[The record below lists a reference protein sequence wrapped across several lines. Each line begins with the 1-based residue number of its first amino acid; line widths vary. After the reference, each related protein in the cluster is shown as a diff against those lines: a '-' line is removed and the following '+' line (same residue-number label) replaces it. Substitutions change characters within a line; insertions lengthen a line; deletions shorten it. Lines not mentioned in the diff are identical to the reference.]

1 MENNTV
7 CWTHA
12 QVIHQSLSGG
22 GLLSVLPCLSLFKD
36 AELLSHTLVH
46 TDKHKYKMQPHT
58 LNAVVKTLIRLQSD
72 SCTANRWIGSIRV
85 TDCVGVEKDLYLA
98 PFGAGV

>member
-1 MENNTV
+1 MCRTR
-7 CWTHA
+7 A

-22 GLLSVLPCLSLFKD
+22 GLLSVLPWLSFIKD
-36 AELLSHTLVH
+36 GELLSHTLVH

-72 SCTANRWIGSIRV
+72 SCIANRWIGSIRV
-85 TDCVGVEKDLYLA
+85 TECVGVEKDRYLA